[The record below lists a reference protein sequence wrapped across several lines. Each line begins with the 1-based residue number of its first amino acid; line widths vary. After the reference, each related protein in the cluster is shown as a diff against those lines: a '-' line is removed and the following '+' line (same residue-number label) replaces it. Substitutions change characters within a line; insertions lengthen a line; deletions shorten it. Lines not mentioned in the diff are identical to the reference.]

1 MADFPRG
8 NIYACFGL
16 QCRIYVLACNNSFST
31 TCTIFPPV
39 RLLRGSNP
47 NIPARVIFGGGEI
60 MELVSWKLSY
70 CNLDSQIFFHLEVI
84 PFCMELQSDSSAT
97 DCGNGLKLLQLQEY
111 LGCCSALQDIL
122 SKMSVTHLVHT
133 KRSLIFGHVQN
144 HLAQTKYA
152 HGHFEQDQISEIF
165 LAWTNCLMDQIS

>member
-1 MADFPRG
+1 MHEILLIFFFFWPLAKSPAYVAVLYLLRFCLGLRNDNWMADFPRG

-39 RLLRGSNP
+39 RLLGGSNP
-47 NIPARVIFGGGEI
+47 NIPASVIFGGGEI

-84 PFCMELQSDSSAT
+84 PFCMEL
-97 DCGNGLKLLQLQEY
+97 
-111 LGCCSALQDIL
+111 
-122 SKMSVTHLVHT
+122 
-133 KRSLIFGHVQN
+133 
-144 HLAQTKYA
+144 
-152 HGHFEQDQISEIF
+152 
-165 LAWTNCLMDQIS
+165 